1 MRSRIAM
8 DLYNTDTNQK
18 RCGKCVWNTIVDPN
32 KIGYGPWIF
41 ILSGYCFHQAH
52 TLKCTINSTGTF
64 NAGVVMHESYTKVSA
79 ELGGAVLNDTVWSRY
94 QGVPVISHTT
104 VKQFKFS
111 DGSLLHSHFMWSLS
125 INSCIQLMRS
135 IFNLKWF
142 Y

>member
-1 MRSRIAM
+1 MENASGTPLWTQTKSATVPESLSYQDI
-8 DLYNTDTNQK
+8 
-18 RCGKCVWNTIVDPN
+18 VFTI
-32 KIGYGPWIF
+32 
-41 ILSGYCFHQAH
+41 QAH

-125 INSCIQLMRS
+125 INSCVQFMRS